1 MKLNRAQS
9 AIHRSLQHLI
19 EEDSP
24 DLHTVTTTSGV
35 YRFVSPA
42 SFPLFGWEPDYLIGR
57 HQDGFIHPDDA
68 GLVDQS
74 RHLASLNQPVAV
86 TTVYRFRCANGGY
99 RWAEAVATMVDA
111 DGEQLV
117 VSAIRDIG
125 ERKKSE
131 LDLERQAKTDA
142 LTGAANRAVFM
153 DRLQQALLRLERK
166 EGFVAVL
173 FLDLDRFKLIND
185 SVGHLIGD
193 AVLMKM
199 ADRLRRFLRPQ
210 DTLARWG
217 GDEFAV
223 VIEDIASP
231 DLAAALGAR
240 IIEAGRVPFVVGDER
255 FICTTSVGIA
265 TTSDFQHSAEGL
277 LQESDMALYRA
288 KDQGRDRAEVFDED
302 LRTRAVGR
310 LGTERMLRRAIDED
324 RLRVNYQPIVDL
336 RTGDT
341 VAAEAL
347 VRVWDPEKMTL
358 IAAEAFI
365 GVAEETGLLTG
376 IDDWVLR
383 QTIEQAKIWRHL
395 FNGTGFTDIAIN
407 LTARHLADAGFAQSV
422 LDELDTHSLPT
433 DMLQIEVTERVL
445 MEASNSAMS
454 GLKLLRDA
462 GVKVGLDDFGTGYS
476 SLSYLRQFPLDFVKI
491 DQSFIQK
498 LALGVTERAIV
509 GSIIDLSHA
518 LEMKVVAEGVE
529 AQAQA
534 DQLIALG
541 CDRAQGLL
549 FASAGPPEVVEG
561 RVLGAVPAPSYSQEP
576 PQ

>member
-1 MKLNRAQS
+1 MTLDPAGAAVQQS
-9 AIHRSLQHLI
+9 YQHLI

-24 DLHTVTTTSGV
+24 DLHTVTSTDGV
-35 YRFVSPA
+35 FKFISPS
-42 SFPLFGWEPDYLIGR
+42 SFSMFGWEPDDLVGR

-68 GLVDQS
+68 ALVKQS
-74 RHLASLNQPVAV
+74 RQRAVVEYPLAV
-86 TTVYRFRCANGGY
+86 TCVYRLRCANASY
-99 RWAEAVATMVDA
+99 RWVEALSSMIDT
-111 DGEQLV
+111 DGVRVV
-117 VSAIRDIG
+117 VSALRDIG
-125 ERKKSE
+125 ERRE
-131 LDLERQAKTDA
+131 AEMALERLASTDA
-142 LTGAANRAVFM
+142 LTGTANRAVFM
-153 DRLQQALLRLERK
+153 DRLQQALLRLERRP
-166 EGFVAVL
+166 GFVAVL

-193 AVLMKM
+193 AVLIKM
-199 ADRLRRFLRPQ
+199 ADRLRQFLRPQ

-223 VIEDIASP
+223 VIEDISSP
-231 DLAAALGAR
+231 ETAVQLGAR
-240 IIEAGRVPFVVGDER
+240 IIEAGRAPFVIGAER

-265 TTSDFQHSAEGL
+265 VTSSFQHSAEGL

-288 KDQGRDRAEVFDED
+288 KDRGRDRAEVFDED

-310 LGTERMLRRAIDED
+310 LGTERMLRRAIDEN
-324 RLRVNYQPIVDL
+324 RLRVSYQPIVDL
-336 RTGDT
+336 ETGQT

-347 VRVWDPEKMTL
+347 VRVWDAEKKLL
-358 IAAEAFI
+358 IAAESFI
-365 GVAEETGLLTG
+365 GVAEETGLLAG
-376 IDDWVLR
+376 MDDWVLG
-383 QTIEQAKIWRHL
+383 QTINQAKTWSTL
-395 FNGTGFTDIAIN
+395 FEGTGFTDISIN

-422 LDELDTHSLPT
+422 LDDLKSQDLPT
-433 DMLQIEVTERVL
+433 HMLQIEVTERVL

-518 LEMKVVAEGVE
+518 LEMAVVAEGVE

-534 DQLIALG
+534 DELIALG
-541 CDRAQGLL
+541 CDRGQGRLY
-549 FASAGPPEVVEG
+549 ASPGPPGAVED
-561 RVLGAVPAPSYSQEP
+561 RVLALSFGSQGMM
-576 PQ
+576 

>member
-1 MKLNRAQS
+1 MTLDPAGAAVQQS
-9 AIHRSLQHLI
+9 YQHLI

-24 DLHTVTTTSGV
+24 DLHTVTSTDGV
-35 YRFVSPA
+35 FKFISPS
-42 SFPLFGWEPDYLIGR
+42 SFSMFGWEPDDLVGR

-68 GLVDQS
+68 ALVKQS
-74 RHLASLNQPVAV
+74 RQRAVVEYPLAV
-86 TTVYRFRCANGGY
+86 TCVYRLRCANASY
-99 RWAEAVATMVDA
+99 RWVEALSSMIDS
-111 DGEQLV
+111 DGVRVV
-117 VSAIRDIG
+117 VSALRDIG
-125 ERKKSE
+125 ERRE
-131 LDLERQAKTDA
+131 AEMALERLASTDA
-142 LTGAANRAVFM
+142 LTGTANRAVFM
-153 DRLQQALLRLERK
+153 DRLQQALLRLERRP
-166 EGFVAVL
+166 GFVAVL

-193 AVLMKM
+193 AVLIKM
-199 ADRLRRFLRPQ
+199 ADRLRQFLRPQ

-223 VIEDIASP
+223 VIEDISSP
-231 DLAAALGAR
+231 ETAVQLGAR
-240 IIEAGRVPFVVGDER
+240 IIEAGRAPFVIGAER

-265 TTSDFQHSAEGL
+265 VTSSFQHSAEGL

-288 KDQGRDRAEVFDED
+288 KDRGRDRAEVFDED

-310 LGTERMLRRAIDED
+310 LGTERMLRRAIDEN
-324 RLRVNYQPIVDL
+324 RLRVSYQPIVDL
-336 RTGDT
+336 ETGQT

-347 VRVWDPEKMTL
+347 VRVWDAEKKLL
-358 IAAEAFI
+358 IAAESFI
-365 GVAEETGLLTG
+365 GVAEETGLLAG
-376 IDDWVLR
+376 MDDWVLG
-383 QTIEQAKIWRHL
+383 QTINQAKTWSTL
-395 FNGTGFTDIAIN
+395 FEGTGFTDISIN

-422 LDELDTHSLPT
+422 LDDLKSQDLPT
-433 DMLQIEVTERVL
+433 HMLQIEVTERVL

-518 LEMKVVAEGVE
+518 LEMAVVAEGVE

-534 DQLIALG
+534 DELIALG
-541 CDRAQGLL
+541 CDRGQGRLY
-549 FASAGPPEVVEG
+549 ASPGPPGAVED
-561 RVLGAVPAPSYSQEP
+561 RVLALSFGSQGMM
-576 PQ
+576 

>member
-1 MKLNRAQS
+1 MKLTQAQV
-9 AIHRSLQHLI
+9 AVHRSLQHLI

-24 DLHTVTTTSGV
+24 DLHTVTTTEGV

-42 SFPLFGWEPDYLIGR
+42 SFALFGWEPDYLIGR

-68 GLVDQS
+68 ALVNQS
-74 RHLASLNQPVAV
+74 RQRASLAQLEAV

-99 RWAEAVATMVDA
+99 RWVESVATLVDA
-111 DGEQLV
+111 DGEQLL
-117 VSAIRDIG
+117 VSAVRDIG
-125 ERKKSE
+125 ERRKSE
-131 LDLERQAKTDA
+131 LDLERQATTDV
-142 LTGAANRAVFM
+142 LTGTANRAVFM
-153 DRLQQALLRLERK
+153 DRLQQGLLRLERK
-166 EGFVAVL
+166 DGFVAVL

-223 VIEDIASP
+223 VVEDIASP
-231 DLAAALGAR
+231 DKAVALGTR
-240 IIEAGRVPFVVGDER
+240 IIEAGRVPFVVGEER

-265 TTSDFQHSAEGL
+265 VTSDFQHSAEGL

-288 KDQGRDRAEVFDED
+288 KDRGRDRAEVFDED

-310 LGTERMLRRAIDED
+310 LGTERMLRRAIDEN

-336 RTGDT
+336 RSGDT

-347 VRVWDPEKMTL
+347 VRVWDPDQKTL
-358 IAAEAFI
+358 IAAESFI
-365 GVAEETGLLTG
+365 GVAEETGLLAG
-376 IDDWVLR
+376 IDDWVLS
-383 QTIEQAKIWRHL
+383 QTIDQAKIWRNL
-395 FNGTGFTDIAIN
+395 FEGTGFTDIAVN

-422 LDELDTHSLPT
+422 LDDLAAHNLPT
-433 DMLQIEVTERVL
+433 EILQIEVTERVL
-445 MEASNSAMS
+445 MEASNSAMT
-454 GLKLLRDA
+454 GLKLLRGA

-491 DQSFIQK
+491 DRSFIQK
-498 LALGVTERAIV
+498 LALGATERAIV

-518 LEMKVVAEGVE
+518 LQMGVVAEGVE

-534 DQLIALG
+534 DALLALG

-549 FASAGPPEVVEG
+549 FASAGPPEVVEN
-561 RVLGAVPAPSYSQEP
+561 RVLGSMSRAPGEQPSA
-576 PQ
+576 